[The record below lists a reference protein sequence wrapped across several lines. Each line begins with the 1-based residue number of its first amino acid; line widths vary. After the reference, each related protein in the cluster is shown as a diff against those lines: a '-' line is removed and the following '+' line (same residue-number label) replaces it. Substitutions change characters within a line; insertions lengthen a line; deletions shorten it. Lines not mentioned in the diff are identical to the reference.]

1 MSFRFDRAAE
11 QVRLGVRGI
20 VQGTKGRG
28 GFGALMGALAVVAV
42 ALGLV
47 GVVAGEGEAQAGQ
60 QYAANNLAPVRGEI
74 VFYGDLALPV
84 GEFRDNVDLGGGGG
98 LAGVW
103 LLDGHGMLG
112 LRLDGAFVLYGYRS
126 ERRPFSLTVPEVAVD
141 VRTTNYIV
149 SGGVG
154 PQVYLATGPVRP
166 YVYGTVGVAYFATES
181 TVSGEGWDDDDIA
194 SSTNLHDTSL
204 ALSGGGGLSIRVA
217 NRANPVSLDLG
228 ASYQYNGETE
238 YLTSGLPVPS
248 AVGGRRFLPLLSE
261 TNMVVFRVG
270 VTLGMR

>member
-1 MSFRFDRAAE
+1 MSFGFDRAVE
-11 QVRLGVRGI
+11 QVRLGVRG
-20 VQGTKGRG
+20 VVEGAERRGRTSG
-28 GFGALMGALAVVAV
+28 LVGALAVAV

-47 GVVAGEGEAQAGQ
+47 GAVPGEGEAQAGQ
-60 QYAANNLAPVRGEI
+60 QYAATNLSPVRGEI

-103 LLDGHGMLG
+103 LLDNHGMLG
-112 LRLDGAFVLYGYRS
+112 LRLDGAFVLYGYQS

-204 ALSGGGGLSIRVA
+204 ALSGGGGLSIRIA

-228 ASYQYNGETE
+228 ASYQHNGETE
-238 YLTSGLPVPS
+238 YLTSGLPVPG
-248 AVGGRRFLPLLSE
+248 ANRRRYFAPLLSE